1 MKKKKQKLLGI
12 RLSAPFQERERKL
25 NVSSAAQ
32 LERIHNHV
40 IRDPHYA
47 TLNDLRFVQDWLQ
60 DLKLRVPQ
68 EDSGLRYRLYYDDP
82 KLTATKSGV
91 EIRLEY
97 RGDKT
102 ADGWPYKQVI
112 KVGAAGS
119 DDNHTLDRLEYPA
132 KLRQGMPVL
141 RAVRGDGA
149 AFLKAAFNK
158 ANLADIDLYP
168 MIQIASQRWK
178 LLYHPDGDPDTQIEL
193 ATDLARA
200 RTFTGF
206 SWDLFQVE
214 MEMKKGDP
222 AILGAEVTRLL
233 SAFNG
238 AGVNDLR
245 IEKRSKPSPGF
256 DVLAPLLAEK
266 EARDFVRHNLMGG
279 HFAVFPGFQ
288 A

>member
-1 MKKKKQKLLGI
+1 MKKKKQDSLGI
-12 RLSAPFQERERKL
+12 RLSAPFHEQERKL
-25 NVSSAAQ
+25 NAPSARV
-32 LERIHNHV
+32 LDRIHAHV

-47 TLNDLRFVQDWLQ
+47 TLNDSRFAQDWLQ
-60 DLKLRVPQ
+60 DLPLRVPQ
-68 EDSGLRYRLYYDDP
+68 EDSGLRYRLYFDDP
-82 KLTATKSGV
+82 KLTATKSGI

-132 KLRQGMPVL
+132 KLRRDLPVL
-141 RAVRGDGA
+141 EAIDGDGA
-149 AFLKAAFNK
+149 SFLKAAFNK
-158 ANLADIDLYP
+158 GNLADIDLFP

-206 SWDLFQVE
+206 GWNLFQVE

-222 AILGAEVTRLL
+222 AILAAEEARLL
-233 SAFNG
+233 AAF
-238 AGVNDLR
+238 NDLR
-245 IEKRSKPSPGF
+245 VEKRSKPAPGF
-256 DVLAPLLAEK
+256 DVLAPLLTEK
-266 EARDFVRHNLMGG
+266 EARDFVRQNLKRG
-279 HFAVFPGFQ
+279 HFAVFPDFR